1 MNKRESRISIIAT
14 VGIFLFVF
22 GIASFLLNNW
32 RVGSVLVLFSLTF
45 LLAAFGLK
53 EEKPKR
59 ESWLLWAYV
68 IIGGVATIDLIVQ
81 IIYLANKT
89 KGG

>member
-1 MNKRESRISIIAT
+1 MNKRESRISIFAM

-32 RVGSVLVLFSLTF
+32 RLGSILVLFGLTF
-45 LLAAFGLK
+45 LLATFGLN
-53 EEKPKR
+53 EEKPIR
-59 ESWLLWAYV
+59 ESWFLWACLITGV
-68 IIGGVATIDLIVQ
+68 VATIDAIVQ
-81 IIYLANKT
+81 IIYLANMA